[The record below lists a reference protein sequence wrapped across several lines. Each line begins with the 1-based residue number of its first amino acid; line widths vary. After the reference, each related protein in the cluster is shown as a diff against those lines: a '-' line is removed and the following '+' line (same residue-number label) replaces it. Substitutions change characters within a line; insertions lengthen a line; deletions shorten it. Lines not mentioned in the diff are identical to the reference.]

1 MNHQPFSNT
10 RWSLVRAWCTALVCG
25 GSVWAQTDFT
35 DTFNTGTDVG
45 WKHFDLSVA
54 GLPGGPYG
62 TYTFPPVRD
71 ARGYRITSIANPVP
85 GDFGPGRAFSYREAV
100 YTRGQFL
107 VDVIDWTV
115 LPDVAFGFLFRA
127 NTVGAGT
134 TAGYVMNYN
143 ALDEDLQLNVV
154 EGEAATVTIAE
165 TPVYMDPE
173 RFDYRWELT
182 TWGGN
187 LLGRVFQ
194 DPDFDSPIASVF
206 AIDETTASGV
216 TGLFNFDRDGGA
228 AAGAVVAASTF
239 DNYVATAP
247 AAGSLAPVVIELLPT
262 PASGSHEGRPLFKVA
277 VLDRDTTVKPD
288 SFVLTVDDVAVP
300 SSGANGFTV
309 GSGVQV
315 PNNAETFPGATLTYT
330 PAANMTAGR
339 HRASVVYEDSTGAKH
354 TNNWVFSA
362 DYFVKGAISPGAR
375 GFNVRFTQAEQ
386 QAGGLGDSLQRAFL
400 QLATNSPIA
409 AGFETNLVAEVINYS
424 QKAVIPE
431 GGSDGNFE
439 GDQPF
444 PGQTEESPTD
454 NSAMEITCWLDLPAG
469 TTRFGVVS
477 DDGFQLSSSA
487 LSVSPILSR
496 VNGSTA
502 NVEFSVFAAEA
513 GLYPFTL
520 VWYENTGG
528 AHLEWFV
535 VLESGEKVLVNTP
548 GAPAAYVS
556 ATTTAAVSLLA
567 SPLLS
572 GAYIAVDSAVVDAA
586 AKTITVPVPVASTV
600 FYRVSSASGEI
611 SIQGIHREGDSL
623 VIRYQ

>member
-1 MNHQPFSNT
+1 MNHQSFPIT
-10 RWSLVRAWCTALVCG
+10 RWSLVRGFCTGLVLA
-25 GSVWAQTDFT
+25 GSAWAQTDFT
-35 DTFNTGTDVG
+35 DTFNTGTDDG

-62 TYTFPPVRD
+62 TYTFPPSGLG
-71 ARGYRITSIANPVP
+71 RGYRITSIANPVAES
-85 GDFGPGRAFSYREAV
+85 FGPGRAFSYREAV
-100 YTRGQFL
+100 YTRGQFV
-107 VDVIDWTV
+107 VDVIDWTI

-173 RFDYRWELT
+173 RHDYRWELT

-187 LLGRVFQ
+187 FLGRVFQ
-194 DPDFDSPIASVF
+194 APDFDSPVASVF

-228 AAGAVVAASTF
+228 AAGTVVAVTTF
-239 DNYVATAP
+239 DDYSAKAP

-262 PASGSHEGRPLFKVA
+262 PAAGSHDGRPLFKVA

-288 SFVLTVDDVAVP
+288 SFVLSVDDVAVP
-300 SSGANGFTV
+300 SGGANGFTV
-309 GSGVQV
+309 ASGVQV
-315 PNNAETFPGATLTYT
+315 PNNEQTFPGATLTYT
-330 PAANMTAGR
+330 PAANLVAGR
-339 HRASVVYEDSTGAKH
+339 HRAQVIYEDSTGTKH
-354 TNNWVFSA
+354 TNDWNFVA
-362 DYFVKGAISPGAR
+362 DYFVNGATSPGAR
-375 GFNVRFTQAEQ
+375 GFNVRYTQAEQ
-386 QAGGLGDSLQRAFL
+386 QAGGLGNSLQRAFL
-400 QLATNSPIA
+400 QLATNSPIT
-409 AGFETNLVAEVINYS
+409 AGIETNLVTEVINYS
-424 QKAVIPE
+424 QKAVIPD

-439 GDQPF
+439 GDLPF

-487 LSVSPILSR
+487 LTPSPILYR

-502 NVEFSVFAAEA
+502 NVEFSVFAAQA

-535 VLESGEKVLVNTP
+535 VLESGERVLVNTP

-556 ATTTAAVSLLA
+556 AITASTVSVVAATTLDGSYAPVT
-567 SPLLS
+567 
-572 GAYIAVDSAVVDAA
+572 GATVDTT
-586 AKTITVPVPVASTV
+586 AKTIVVPTPSASTQ
-600 FYRVSSASGEI
+600 FYRVSNSGGDVT
-611 SIQGIHREGDSL
+611 IQGISL
-623 VIRYQ
+623 VGETVVIRYQ